1 MKRAIVF
8 AGIALW
14 AYLSG
19 AASGQEL
26 KIDPKLKVSK
36 VAYAGM
42 QAALD
47 FAQGF
52 EKTHGRLPQDVFV
65 GFQMATNSDTQFF
78 DAGVYH
84 LAKDGKLA
92 TDLYSCYFHMS
103 NSEIKSARCR
113 DEKVRDVAEYE
124 AAPRQFK
131 FAEFQNGLV
140 AMLDFFKTKHSKPS
154 RIRDIKMWH
163 GDKSFEF
170 RVTSVQ
176 GEERAIAYIMC
187 GNGAYAM
194 NCQDRSQ
201 PGGHEPVDF

>member
-1 MKRAIVF
+1 MKRSIVF
-8 AGIALW
+8 NGLALW
-14 AYLSG
+14 ACLSG
-19 AASGQEL
+19 AAFGQDLE
-26 KIDPKLKVSK
+26 IDPKLKVSK

-42 QAALD
+42 QAAFD
-47 FAQGF
+47 FALGF
-52 EKTHGRLPQDVFV
+52 EKTNGRLPDAEFV

-113 DEKVRDVAEYE
+113 DEKVRDVAEYD

-131 FAEFQNGLV
+131 FTEFQSGLV
-140 AMLDFFKTKHSKPS
+140 AMLGFFKTKHGKPS

-163 GDKSFEF
+163 GDKSLEF

-187 GNGAYAM
+187 GNGAAAI
-194 NCQDRSQ
+194 NCDDRSQ